1 MDKKGSIIY
10 DHLGEI
16 ILTLLGV
23 VLIISVYYLFFSQ
36 SDINRE
42 TCYDSVLAK
51 GTLPDILGTKDV
63 ASLRCTTRKICL
75 TDKTFGNGD
84 CKEEFG
90 SDKYE
95 TVRLGSDAA
104 KRENEVNKFFA
115 RELADCWSMMHKGE
129 LQIFTRESS
138 KTQSCVVCLR
148 IGFDKELKME
158 LDSKVKGI
166 GDYILMHEV
175 PNQNMSYWKYLT
187 GTSESEF
194 FSKLNERGTG
204 AEMLK
209 NNYFSTEQKAIVF
222 IEVGSSTFWES
233 ILGKIGA
240 TGMGVVG
247 LKAGSFIGSFLIPV
261 PVVGTVVGGT
271 AGLATGV
278 ILGWVVGE
286 NTGGYFTGKK
296 FGSSQMLVDYNP
308 SDPKELKDLQC
319 TSFENIP

>member
-1 MDKKGSIIY
+1 MDKEGSIIY

-42 TCYDSVLAK
+42 TCYDSVLAR
-51 GTLPDILGTKDV
+51 GILPDILKAKDV
-63 ASLRCTTRKICL
+63 AKLKCTTRKVCL

-95 TVRLGSDAA
+95 TVRLGSDAT
-104 KRENEVNKFFA
+104 KREDEVNKFFA

-129 LQIFTRESS
+129 FQIFTRESS
-138 KTQSCVVCLR
+138 KTQSCVVCSR
-148 IGFDKELKME
+148 IGFDKELKEE
-158 LDSKVKGI
+158 LNGKVSGL
-166 GDYILMHEV
+166 GDYILTREV
-175 PNQNMSYWKYLT
+175 PNQDMSYWKYLT

-194 FSKLNERGTG
+194 LNKLNERGTG
-204 AEMLK
+204 AEVLK

-222 IEVGSSTFWES
+222 IEIGNSNLWES
-233 ILGKIGA
+233 ILGKIGGA
-240 TGMGVVG
+240 VG
-247 LKAGSFIGSFLIPV
+247 LVAGGYVGSFIPV
-261 PVVGTVVGGT
+261 PGATFKLG
-271 AGLATGV
+271 ATGV
-278 ILGWVVGE
+278 IFGWIAGE
-286 NTGGYFTGKK
+286 NIGGHFTGEK
-296 FGSSQMLVDYNP
+296 FSSSQILVDYNP
-308 SDPKELKDLQC
+308 NDPKELRDLQC